1 LFSYLFHSYPFY
13 SGRGKGRVDEK
24 WMSRGRG
31 IRQEVAG
38 MKGNGVGKLYAHLGI

>member
-1 LFSYLFHSYPFY
+1 MS
-13 SGRGKGRVDEK
+13 RG
-24 WMSRGRG
+24 RGRG